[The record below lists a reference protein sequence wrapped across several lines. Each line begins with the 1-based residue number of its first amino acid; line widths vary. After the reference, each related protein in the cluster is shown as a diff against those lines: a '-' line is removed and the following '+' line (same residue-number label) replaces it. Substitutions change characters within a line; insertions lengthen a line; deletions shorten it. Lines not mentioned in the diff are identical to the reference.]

1 MTQLQYPTV
10 LVEGIYNQGNLIGG
24 HTLERALQ
32 ICEATGWEHSP
43 VEMAVNDRRLLVDVH
58 EATLKNYNVLAHGSR
73 PGRLVSQH
81 SRYALGNGQGFV
93 LENNRFLYLVAG
105 EDEKLGNV
113 HFERMGIYYG
123 QLDSGE
129 KIIF

>member
-32 ICEATGWEHSP
+32 ICEATEWEHSP

-81 SRYALGNGQGFV
+81 SRYQLGNGQGFV
-93 LENNRFLYLVAG
+93 LENNRFLYLVVG
-105 EDEKLGNV
+105 EDEKLGNIN
-113 HFERMGIYYG
+113 FERMGIYYG

>member
-1 MTQLQYPTV
+1 MTTLHYPTV
-10 LVEGIYNQGNLIGG
+10 LVEGIYSNGNLVGG

-43 VEMAVNDRRLLVDVH
+43 VEMPVNDRRLLVDIH
-58 EATLKNYNVLAHGSR
+58 ESALKNYNVLAHGSR

-81 SRYALGNGQGFV
+81 SRYKLSNGQGFV
-93 LENNRFLYLVAG
+93 LENNRFLYLVVGKDA
-105 EDEKLGNV
+105 ELGTI

-123 QLDSGE
+123 QLDSGA